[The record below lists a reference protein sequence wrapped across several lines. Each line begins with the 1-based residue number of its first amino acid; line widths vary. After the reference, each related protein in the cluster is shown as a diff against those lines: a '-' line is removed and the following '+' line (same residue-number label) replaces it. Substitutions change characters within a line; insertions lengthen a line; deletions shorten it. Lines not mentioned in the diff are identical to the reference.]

1 MSITTCGVRHTA
13 KLHLDAFHQ
22 AKNRAGFTL
31 VELLVVIAIIGMLV
45 GLLSPAVQAMRES
58 SRRLTCQ
65 TYLATVG
72 LAIQGYHDRWLHYPV
87 GTVADSGPVL
97 SQAKGNHHNWIG
109 RLSGLLGQPVVASR
123 IDRSVGVYSE
133 ANRDVLTLQ
142 FPGIRCP
149 SSIQDLSNASSYVGL
164 HHPTEKTIDETD
176 YGVFVLNTTLAIDD
190 IQDGLS
196 NTAFVSEKLT
206 TMYDLGW
213 LSGTSATIRNVGEGI
228 SSDVNIYQR
237 PSVDVVGTIGSRHP
251 AGVHL
256 LDGSGGIR
264 FISTQVDARVLRQL
278 ADRRDG
284 ELPVELQS
292 LDQQRENNL

>member
-1 MSITTCGVRHTA
+1 MTHTV
-13 KLHLDAFHQ
+13 KLNVDAIHQ
-22 AKNRAGFTL
+22 TRKRIGFTL
-31 VELLVVIAIIGMLV
+31 VELLVVIAIIGVLV

-87 GTVADSGPVL
+87 GTVADSGPVV
-97 SQAKGNHHNWIG
+97 SEAKGNHHNWIG
-109 RLSGLLGQPVVASR
+109 RLSNLLGQPVVASR

-133 ANRDVLTLQ
+133 TNRDVLQLQ

-149 SSIQDLSNASSYVGL
+149 SSIQDPSNASSYVGL
-164 HHPTEKTIDETD
+164 HHPTEKMIDETD

-196 NTAFVSEKLT
+196 NTGFVSEKLT
-206 TMYDLGW
+206 TMHDLGW
-213 LSGTSATIRNVGEGI
+213 LSGTNATIRNVGEGI
-228 SSDVNIYQR
+228 SSDVNIYKQ
-237 PSVDVVGTIGSRHP
+237 PSADAVGTIGSRHP
-251 AGVHL
+251 AGVHV

-264 FISTQVDARVLRQL
+264 FISTQVDDRVLMQL

-284 ELPVELQS
+284 ELPDELQS
-292 LDQQRENNL
+292 LDQQRENKL